1 MDKTRS
7 GWNVSAQ
14 IAKMGL
20 IYTDEM
26 IGDFQLEDGNCFQI
40 KNEGEEPIELT
51 VQLAGMN
58 DEETVTTN
66 FDPGWNPEIVR
77 RVVGI
82 LGSEN
87 YNLKWGY

>member
-14 IAKMGL
+14 IAKMGW

-26 IGDFQLEDGNCFQI
+26 IDDFQLEDGNCFQI

>member
-26 IGDFQLEDGNCFQI
+26 IDDFQLEDGNCFQI